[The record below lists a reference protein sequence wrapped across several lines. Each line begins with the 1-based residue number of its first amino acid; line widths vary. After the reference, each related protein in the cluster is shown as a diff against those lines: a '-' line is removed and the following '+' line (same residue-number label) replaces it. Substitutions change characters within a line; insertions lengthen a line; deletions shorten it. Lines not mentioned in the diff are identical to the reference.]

1 MELNN
6 ASRRQFKAKNA
17 ESEYNMIETY
27 ALTRRFGTFTAVSK
41 VSLRVPDGAILA
53 LLGPN
58 GAGKTTT
65 IRMLSGLLAPTEGNA
80 TVAGYDI
87 RREADAVR
95 ACVGLVTDVPGLFEQ
110 MKVPAYLD
118 FFASIYGL
126 PASERTRRI
135 DELLEFFDLAT
146 HRNEKMAGFSK
157 GMKQKVALARALIH
171 EPAILFSDE
180 PTSGLDPLA
189 ARSVRELI
197 VGFKRSNRSIILC
210 THDLDEAERLADQVA
225 IIRQGHIVALD
236 TPSSLRKQAT
246 GETLVQIELVDA
258 CPLPLEALATIDG
271 IHNPHL
277 REKKATGS
285 LSTVSQTPGF
295 ILEYQ
300 TPHPKITNP
309 QMLSRL
315 VMAGA
320 QIITVTC
327 ETRSLEDVYA
337 SAMGDGG
344 TSLADARQQ
353 AMGHGGTSLA
363 DAQQQ
368 ALAHA
373 NQQNTV
379 PSMILK
385 DN

>member
-1 MELNN
+1 
-6 ASRRQFKAKNA
+6 
-17 ESEYNMIETY
+17 MIETH
-27 ALTRRFGTFTAVSK
+27 ALTRRFGTFTAVSQ

-87 RREADAVR
+87 RREADSVR

-110 MKVPAYLD
+110 MKAPAYLD
-118 FFASIYGL
+118 FFGSIYGL
-126 PASERTRRI
+126 SSSERTRRI
-135 DELLEFFDLAT
+135 DELLEFFDLTT

-171 EPAILFSDE
+171 EPAILFLDE

-246 GETLVQIELVDA
+246 GETLVQIEFVGA
-258 CPLPLEALATIDG
+258 CPLPLEALTAIDG
-271 IHNPHL
+271 VHNPHL
-277 REKKATGS
+277 QEKKTTGS
-285 LSTVSQTPGF
+285 LSTATQSPGIHLGVSDPSTQN
-295 ILEYQ
+295 YQ
-300 TPHPKITNP
+300 SPDTLPIGYGRRPDCYRHLRDTLTRRRI
-309 QMLSRL
+309 RL
-315 VMAGA
+315 RNGRCRDIPRGCPATSHG
-320 QIITVTC
+320 TC
-327 ETRSLEDVYA
+327 RDIPR
-337 SAMGDGG
+337 GC
-344 TSLADARQQ
+344 
-353 AMGHGGTSLA
+353 
-363 DAQQQ
+363 QQQ
-368 ALAHA
+368 ALADA
-373 NQQNTV
+373 NQQTAV
-379 PSMILK
+379 PSVNLK
-385 DN
+385 DK